1 MTTFNGVCWNSLSTI
16 LSNGCPFHSSPLSGN
31 ILKSVQAAWGSNT
44 KGITRLMFH
53 NLPMVEYDSV
63 LVVVL
68 TEWMRPNPG
77 FVSAG
82 IKMIDGE
89 MMR

>member
-1 MTTFNGVCWNSLSTI
+1 
-16 LSNGCPFHSSPLSGN
+16 
-31 ILKSVQAAWGSNT
+31 
-44 KGITRLMFH
+44 MFH

-68 TEWMRPNPG
+68 TEWMIPNPG